1 MCGETIVTA
10 VNQTAVNIEQFECLF
25 NLTLRKTAQLHVTHN
40 FRKNIRVIT
49 MKLIPQAKKEIL
61 VLTKLIRFINVESR
75 SKFSLK
81 PLNNRSLCL
90 KAMTDN
96 NFSVSPVKVSE
107 ISNSQRT
114 KQAPLC
120 VKKGPVYSRC
130 IYVNVVLLL

>member
-1 MCGETIVTA
+1 
-10 VNQTAVNIEQFECLF
+10 
-25 NLTLRKTAQLHVTHN
+25 
-40 FRKNIRVIT
+40 
-49 MKLIPQAKKEIL
+49 MKLIPQAKKELL

-96 NFSVSPVKVSE
+96 NFLVSPVKVSE
-107 ISNSQRT
+107 LSNSQRT
-114 KQAPLC
+114 KQAPPPLC